1 MDMEVLGYSKNSE
14 LEDKLLKF
22 YEEKKN
28 KDLGYLRI
36 ASL

>member
-22 YEEKKN
+22 YEEKKT
-28 KDLGYLRI
+28 KT
-36 ASL
+36 